1 MSSTATITMDP
12 EDDADAP
19 YVDLTGQAAAPESS
33 GSEWGPGSWSQ
44 VEAQLV
50 DEDPSDHIDRPT
62 EAVAPV
68 DAPRDRFMEELD
80 SAVNE
85 AVNLEDEDAAMT
97 AFFEGSGD
105 SRTRRFGWRR

>member
-12 EDDADAP
+12 EEDADAP
-19 YVDLTGQAAAPESS
+19 YVDLTGQSAAPESG